1 MMKKNRMKVRF
12 NVVNVVLFTLLCV
25 YVIGLFV
32 PVLWSVLHS
41 FMDEKMYQKFYT
53 FHYFDEVNHF
63 FPQDKKTEVTVFFY
77 NFKKAWESIAV
88 EINGIYLENRVGE
101 AKAWDLFGNSLMYA
115 VICASV
121 NTLCPCIVAYA
132 TARFKFKF
140 SKLVYAFVIVTMSL
154 PIVGSM
160 PSEIRMLDN
169 LGLLGQMKSMGI
181 LKFNFL
187 SVYYLILF
195 ALFEGI
201 PMDYT
206 EVAKIDG
213 ANNWTIM
220 TRVILPQAANMIV
233 TVFILTFI
241 TYWNDFQVPLVY
253 VPDYPTVAYFI
264 YDFSKAAG
272 VKPPIK
278 LAATFIMA
286 LPIVAVF
293 VVFNKRLRI
302 SVAVGGIK
310 G

>member
-1 MMKKNRMKVRF
+1 
-12 NVVNVVLFTLLCV
+12 
-25 YVIGLFV
+25 
-32 PVLWSVLHS
+32 
-41 FMDEKMYQKFYT
+41 
-53 FHYFDEVNHF
+53 
-63 FPQDKKTEVTVFFY
+63 
-77 NFKKAWESIAV
+77 
-88 EINGIYLENRVGE
+88 
-101 AKAWDLFGNSLMYA
+101 
-115 VICASV
+115 
-121 NTLCPCIVAYA
+121 
-132 TARFKFKF
+132 
-140 SKLVYAFVIVTMSL
+140 
-154 PIVGSM
+154 
-160 PSEIRMLDN
+160 
-169 LGLLGQMKSMGI
+169 
-181 LKFNFL
+181 
-187 SVYYLILF
+187 
-195 ALFEGI
+195 
-201 PMDYT
+201 MDYT

-286 LPIVAVF
+286 MPIVAVF
-293 VVFNKRLRI
+293 IIFNKRLRV

>member
-1 MMKKNRMKVRF
+1 MKKNTIKSKF
-12 NVVNVVLFTLLCV
+12 SVVNTILLALLCV

-32 PVLWSVLHS
+32 PVLWSIIHS
-41 FMDEKMYQKFYT
+41 FMEDESYKDFYT
-53 FHYFDEVNHF
+53 YHYFDEVTHF
-63 FPQDKKTEVTVFFY
+63 FPKDRKTEATLYFH
-77 NFKKAWESIAV
+77 NFKKAWESITV
-88 EINGIYLENRVGE
+88 DINGIYLQNRAGD
-101 AKAWDLFGNSLMYA
+101 AKTWELFGNSLMYA
-115 VICASV
+115 VICAFV
-121 NTLCPCIVAYA
+121 NTICPCIVAYA
-132 TARFKFKF
+132 TARFKFRF
-140 SKLVYAFVIVTMSL
+140 SKIIYAFVIITMSL

-220 TRVILPQAANMIV
+220 TRVIMPQAMNMIV

-286 LPIVAVF
+286 MPIVVVF
-293 VVFNKRLRI
+293 IIFNKRLRV